1 MKTTKKYIIM
11 CVGHT
16 HTGKTTFAKELVKN
30 ISNLVIIDND
40 DISTFLNEKY
50 SVAVF
55 SLYNKIKRTY
65 KEPNLKFLLAQD
77 ILKFC
82 LRARLNIIYSSGNL
96 GKDARLL
103 VKRNAKKYGYNLITI
118 YFNLPKDVILK
129 RLHNTKKDTK
139 SLWRS
144 EKWSEVLSKQEEY
157 AELPPSRKNT
167 IYFEIKSND
176 DYKKVSNEVN
186 KILKAK

>member
-1 MKTTKKYIIM
+1 M